1 MRIFQTQSMWDAK
14 EGRWYEV
21 FSVDGESCSGEEY
34 FRELETEQCL
44 EDDEIDKVELE
55 ESSYCMCCE
64 CKDNE
69 DCPDFECTCCK
80 NEGLEEDYIDN
91 DLVIQ
96 CDCPD
101 CVEQRRLDQCNCK
114 DCDCKDGSACD
125 GCGREIEEQ
134 DDECDCLECREEAF
148 ISMAHDFIM
157 GSNGCPDCI
166 LECLI
171 DFADDMKN
179 IGWESHKGYI
189 AECNEDS

>member
-21 FSVDGESCSGEEY
+21 FSVDGEQVSGEEY

-44 EDDEIDKVELE
+44 EDDEID
-55 ESSYCMCCE
+55 ESEVNSYCMCCE

-80 NEGLEEDYIDN
+80 NEEIEEDYIDN

-101 CVEQRRLDQCNCK
+101 CVAMRE
-114 DCDCKDGSACD
+114 
-125 GCGREIEEQ
+125 EIES
-134 DDECDCLECREEAF
+134 DDECDCLECREEKF

-157 GSNGCPDCI
+157 GSNGYRDCI

-179 IGWESHKGYI
+179 IGWESHKEYI
-189 AECNEDS
+189 AECNEDSYNK

>member
-1 MRIFQTQSMWDAK
+1 MRIFQTQAMWDAK

-21 FSVDGESCSGEEY
+21 FSVDGEQVSGEEY

-44 EDDEIDKVELE
+44 EDDEIDELE
-55 ESSYCMCCE
+55 ETSYCMCCE
-64 CKDNE
+64 CPDNE
-69 DCPDFECTCCK
+69 DCKDFECTCSENK
-80 NEGLEEDYIDN
+80 EIEENYIDN

-101 CVEQRRLDQCNCK
+101 CVAMR
-114 DCDCKDGSACD
+114 
-125 GCGREIEEQ
+125 EEQ
-134 DDECDCLECREEAF
+134 ESKEDECDCLECREEKF
-148 ISMAHDFIM
+148 ITMAHDFIM
-157 GSNGCPDCI
+157 GSGGCPDCI

-179 IGWESHKGYI
+179 IGWESHKDYI

>member
-1 MRIFQTQSMWDAK
+1 MRVFQTQAMWDAK

-21 FSVDGESCSGEEY
+21 FSVDGEQVSGEEY

-44 EDDEIDKVELE
+44 EDDEIDELE
-55 ESSYCMCCE
+55 ETSYCMCCE
-64 CKDNE
+64 CPDNE
-69 DCPDFECTCCK
+69 DCKDFECTCCK
-80 NEGLEEDYIDN
+80 NEDLEEDYIDN

-101 CVEQRRLDQCNCK
+101 CVAMRE
-114 DCDCKDGSACD
+114 
-125 GCGREIEEQ
+125 EIESE

-157 GSNGCPDCI
+157 GSGGCPDCI

-179 IGWESHKGYI
+179 IGWESHKDYI

>member
-101 CVEQRRLDQCNCK
+101 CVAMRE
-114 DCDCKDGSACD
+114 
-125 GCGREIEEQ
+125 EIESE